1 MGQES
6 GGQITVRALG
16 PLPDPE
22 SVIFFRKQYRDFITG
37 RGPFPV
43 SARPWARRV
52 MRVGAWVLLAA
63 GILVSVGVGVA
74 ELYEREQWAQLQS
87 VLKTVDA
94 EVVGCGAGDT
104 TVPFFRFTADGKVIT
119 HYPPQTR
126 ADMCDA
132 KKWQVT
138 YVPGDPD
145 AWAVAPDSPLPPF
158 EDSIDA
164 IWIAVGP
171 CLLLVAG
178 FYWLL
183 ARMQDRQR
191 VRERRLVAEGA
202 LVAGELLS
210 VKYREGDD
218 SGPSLSV
225 KFRVGLPD
233 GRSVDAKQS
242 LILFDF
248 TRKTLPPVGSKLLVL
263 WVDDKLQQVL

>member
-1 MGQES
+1 MSQES
-6 GGQITVRALG
+6 GGQITIRTMG
-16 PLPDPE
+16 PLPDLD
-22 SVIFFRKQYRDFITG
+22 SVVFFHGKYRDFVTG

-43 SARPWARRV
+43 AARPWARRF
-52 MRVGAWVLLAA
+52 MRIGGWVLLAA
-63 GILVSVGVGVA
+63 GILISIGVAVA
-74 ELYEREQWAQLQS
+74 ELYEREQWARLQS

-104 TVPFFRFTADGKVIT
+104 VPFFQFTADGKVIN
-119 HYPPQTR
+119 HYPPETR
-126 ADMCDA
+126 ADICDN

-138 YVPGDPD
+138 YIPGDPD

-171 CLLLVAG
+171 LLLLVAG
-178 FYWLL
+178 LYWLL

-202 LVAGELLS
+202 LVGGELLS
-210 VKYREGDD
+210 AKYYEGQD

-225 KFRVGLPD
+225 KFRVNLPD
-233 GRSVDAKQS
+233 GRSIDGKQS
-242 LILFDF
+242 LMLFDF
-248 TRKTLPPVGSKLLVL
+248 TRKTLPPAGSKLLVL
-263 WVDDKLQQVL
+263 WVDEKVRQVL